1 MYNLIRSEV
10 ESTIDYIERAIEQR
24 DMWAA
29 RFPRLQIGKI
39 RPSLQRTTVLARAC
53 PPVKLG
59 NSMGIGG
66 KLRQTLS
73 AREIL
78 DLVRNDLERVEREIS
93 LESVASVDA
102 VTTIGRYLQAGG
114 GKRLRPILV
123 LLASRLVGGVTDS
136 SIRMAAVVEMIH
148 TATLVHD
155 DVIDTAKTR
164 RGRPSS
170 NAIWGN
176 HTCVLAGDWLYMQA
190 FQMALRERNF
200 HVLDLLIT
208 LTQMMVEGELLQLE
222 RIGKIEVSEAD
233 YMELVDR
240 KTASLFSVCARLGA
254 LMGGADEALETRLG
268 DFAWNLGIAFQ
279 LVDDVLDFT
288 SSEAVLGKPVG
299 SDLREG
305 KVTLPLIYAL
315 DEAAPEDRQLVHTVL
330 KDGNYDRAPFGK
342 ILQMIERHHGFERVR
357 ERAEAFTDKARAIMN
372 EFPESPEQ
380 RALTALTAL
389 VADRDH

>member
-1 MYNLIRSEV
+1 MALS
-10 ESTIDYIERAIEQR
+10 
-24 DMWAA
+24 
-29 RFPRLQIGKI
+29 
-39 RPSLQRTTVLARAC
+39 
-53 PPVKLG
+53 KLG
-59 NSMGIGG
+59 
-66 KLRQTLS
+66 QTLS
-73 AREIL
+73 ALEIL
-78 DLVRNDLERVEREIS
+78 ELVKTDLDRVEREIN

-102 VTTIGRYLQAGG
+102 VTTIARYLQSGG

-123 LLASRLVGGVTDS
+123 LLAAKLAGGVTDS

-170 NAIWGN
+170 NTIWGN

-190 FQMALRERNF
+190 FHIALRERNF
-200 HVLDLLIT
+200 HVLDLLIA

-222 RIGKIEVSEAD
+222 LIGKINISEAD

-240 KTASLFSVCARLGA
+240 KTASLFSACAKLGA
-254 LMGGADEALETRLG
+254 LSGGADEATEARMG
-268 DFAWNLGIAFQ
+268 EFSWNLGIAFQ

-288 SSEAVLGKPVG
+288 SNEKVLGKPVG

-315 DEAAPEDRQLVHTVL
+315 EDATAEERSMVEAVL
-330 KDGNYDRAPFGK
+330 KDENYDSVPFSR
-342 ILQMIERHHGFERVR
+342 ILSMIERNRGFDRVR
-357 ERAEAFTDKARAIMN
+357 ERAQAFTDKARSIVT
-372 EFPESPEQ
+372 EFPESPYQ
-380 RALTALTAL
+380 RALTALTDL
-389 VADRDH
+389 VTERDH